1 MSDRASLR
9 QVAALMAY
17 AGDHGW
23 LPAAVQTR
31 RCRGWRWSARRVDRR
46 LSAQRVI
53 FFVAIILD
61 AALTVPNRWRCDCIV
76 LILCGLFFIADNR

>member
-1 MSDRASLR
+1 
-9 QVAALMAY
+9 
-17 AGDHGW
+17 
-23 LPAAVQTR
+23 
-31 RCRGWRWSARRVDRR
+31 VDRR